1 MAQSDIDK
9 LFRQNL
15 DDFEIQPGGNAFD
28 RINTELDKKNRFNG
42 SIRLLSILLFIA
54 IGIAAYYLTSSLQPK
69 TNLEEQKPQQNQY
82 AQNQIEKK
90 EDIHELP
97 STPTEINENEA
108 VKTIVSVQENQ
119 ANRVSKKSNP
129 VVRRSEKKE
138 YAVEIAEKTN
148 APIYQESEIKNTNIQ
163 ETVVSHIDEKDPVAE
178 ISMPVIKVRLNKPS
192 KIDIDQ
198 DEIVSY
204 AELKTN
210 AAKPQSLIKRIEKGV
225 ESKFEAFITR
235 NYESAD
241 DRSFN

>member
-15 DDFEIQPGGNAFD
+15 DDFEIQPGTNAFD

-69 TNLEEQKPQQNQY
+69 TNPEEQKPQQNQY

-90 EDIHELP
+90 EDVYELP
-97 STPTEINENEA
+97 STPTEINETEE
-108 VKTIVSVQENQ
+108 VKTIVSAQENQ
-119 ANRVSKKSNP
+119 ANKVSKKSNP

-163 ETVVSHIDEKDPVAE
+163 ENVVSHVDEKDPVVE

-204 AELKTN
+204 AELKTK

-225 ESKFEAFITR
+225 ESKFFKW
-235 NYESAD
+235 
-241 DRSFN
+241 F